1 MTGNEWKTYEE
12 VAAFLLHQ
20 FAEHFGLG
28 RFERKQVVSGESGA
42 KWEID
47 AKGCA
52 EDGKQFVIVECKRYP
67 NRGISQAIVASLA
80 WTIQDTGAA
89 GGILV
94 SPVGFQDG
102 ARKVAAATTISEV
115 TLREDSTTTDYM
127 LKFLN
132 KIFCGVSDNIS
143 ITESISIVIQD
154 ESGNVIET
162 RRG

>member
-1 MTGNEWKTYEE
+1 MGD
-12 VAAFLLHQ
+12 
-20 FAEHFGLG
+20 
-28 RFERKQVVSGESGA
+28 
-42 KWEID
+42 D

-89 GGILV
+89 GGVLV

-102 ARKVAAATTISEV
+102 ARKIAAATTISEV